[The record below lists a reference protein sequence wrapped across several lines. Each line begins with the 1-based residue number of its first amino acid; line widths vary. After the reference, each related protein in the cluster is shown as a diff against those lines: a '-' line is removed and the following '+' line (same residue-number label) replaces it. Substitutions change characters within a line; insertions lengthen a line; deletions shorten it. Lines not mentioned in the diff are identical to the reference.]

1 MLKRNGIWKETDP
14 ELLLEGRKILLEEEK
29 KWEQWKKK
37 KECDVPFDLNTAS
50 QEQLQ
55 EIPGVGSAT
64 AEKIVAG
71 RPYRSVEDLLNI
83 PGIGKKTLE
92 KIRPCVTVR
101 N

>member
-1 MLKRNGIWKETDP
+1 MKRNGIWKETDP
-14 ELLLEGRKILLEEEK
+14 ELLLELRKILLEEEK

-37 KECDVPFDLNTAS
+37 KECDDPFDLNTAS

-55 EIPGVGSAT
+55 QLHGIGPVKAAT
-64 AEKIVAG
+64 IIAG
-71 RPYRSVEDLLNI
+71 RPYRSVEDLLKI

-92 KIRPCVTVR
+92 KIKPCVTVR

>member
-1 MLKRNGIWKETDP
+1 MEYGRKPIR
-14 ELLLEGRKILLEEEK
+14 ELLLELRKILLEEEK

-55 EIPGVGSAT
+55 QLHGIGEDKA
-64 AEKIVAG
+64 AKIAAG
-71 RPYRSVEDLLNI
+71 RPYRSIEDLLNI
-83 PGIGKKTLE
+83 PGIGPKTLE
-92 KIRPCVTVR
+92 KIRPCLTVG